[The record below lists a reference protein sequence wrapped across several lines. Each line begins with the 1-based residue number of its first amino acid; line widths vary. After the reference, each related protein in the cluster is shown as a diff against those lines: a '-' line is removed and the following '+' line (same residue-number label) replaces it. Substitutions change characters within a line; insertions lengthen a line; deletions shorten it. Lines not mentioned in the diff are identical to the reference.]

1 MKNRIK
7 RSLTLILALI
17 SLISGRGIA
26 MCRAETV
33 ETPLYILL
41 EDAESEDLEVEYTH
55 ETDYGTKVP
64 GYGTDNHGNRY
75 GDVYYSNGE
84 SYWADLSLDGAYT
97 EFAGTVFV
105 QERIPMVGK
114 SSGSAAFTVYADG
127 KQIFSVN
134 GFDGDMEPVSFRL
147 DVRNVKVPT
156 IETSDNG
163 VTWPMGIGYMP
174 GLVLGEAVLRK

>member
-1 MKNRIK
+1 MKKLIILT
-7 RSLTLILALI
+7 LTLILALI

-114 SSGSAAFTVYADG
+114 SSGSAKHNTPGSAAPNSAAYPRARF
-127 KQIFSVN
+127 QSNPRCFLS
-134 GFDGDMEPVSFRL
+134 
-147 DVRNVKVPT
+147 RN
-156 IETSDNG
+156 
-163 VTWPMGIGYMP
+163 
-174 GLVLGEAVLRK
+174 A